1 MTQGRELAVGST
13 VIAAILVVVVG
24 TLWLQGTNWGRG
36 ATYVEVLVLDVGQL
50 TAGNPVKLRGVSIG
64 RVASITVDP
73 GGDVVRLGLEV
84 EGAFDLGNPVS
95 AGVIIAPQSLFG
107 DWQAEIVRRA
117 RFPQFDYFDVPAT
130 DQGRDTLVIGGYAI
144 PDISRLTAAADE
156 ISQNL
161 SVLTGRFDRAFD
173 EQTVDQFRS
182 VIANLAVVSSEA
194 RDLISQQASTIE
206 EVSADV
212 ARAAEQ
218 ISQATAQANATFRG
232 GRRNPPSRRRGF
244 HSSERANRFRQYR
257 PHRRSGEPIGSGPR
271 PDRGQGGFDVRQR
284 STPHLPDGIGAGGVG
299 TPAGGLH
306 AGGARRERDGAT
318 RLASRRH
325 QGQSTALR
333 APLDLLTGEFRTE
346 LDQLPLR
353 RLPRLSAQRAVREE
367 RSAGGVKLSQP

>member
-1 MTQGRELAVGST
+1 MTQGREVAVGST
-13 VIAAILVVVVG
+13 VIAAILVVALG

-84 EGAFDLGNPVS
+84 EGAFDLGNAVS

-117 RFPQFDYFDVPAT
+117 RFPQFDYFDVPAA
-130 DQGRDTLVIGGYAI
+130 DQVRDTLVIGGYAI

-206 EVSADV
+206 DASADV
-212 ARAAEQ
+212 ARAAEE
-218 ISQATAQANATFRG
+218 ISQASAQANATFR
-232 GRRNPPSRRRGF
+232 
-244 HSSERANRFRQYR
+244 EVDA
-257 PHRRSGEPIGSGPR
+257 IL
-271 PDRGQGGFDVRQR
+271 DRGDVDSILVSVR
-284 STPHLPDGIGAGGVG
+284 SASADIDRIAAQVNRSVAGLDQTVAKADSTFGSVQ
-299 TPAGGLH
+299 
-306 AGGARRERDGAT
+306 
-318 RLASRRH
+318 RLASRMESG
-325 QGQSTALR
+325 QGALGRLLVDSTLAVR
-333 APLDLLTGEFRTE
+333 AESAMAQLDSLLA
-346 LDQLPLR
+346 DIKANPR
-353 RLPRLSAQRAVREE
+353 RYVRLSIF
-367 RSAGGVKLSQP
+367 

>member
-13 VIAAILVVVVG
+13 IIAAILVVVVG

-64 RVASITVDP
+64 SVASITVDP
-73 GGDVVRLGLEV
+73 GEDVVRLGLEV
-84 EGAFDLGNPVS
+84 EGAFDLGNAVS

-117 RFPQFDYFDVPAT
+117 RFPQFDYFDVPAA
-130 DQGRDTLVIGGYAI
+130 DQARDTLVIGGYAI

-194 RDLISQQASTIE
+194 RDLITQQASTIT

-212 ARAAEQ
+212 ARAADE
-218 ISQATAQANATFRG
+218 ISQASAQANTTFRELDEILNRG
-232 GRRNPPSRRRGF
+232 DLDSILVSVRSATSDIDRIAAKVNLSVVGLDQTVAKADSTFGSVQRLTSRIE
-244 HSSERANRFRQYR
+244 S
-257 PHRRSGEPIGSGPR
+257 
-271 PDRGQGGFDVRQR
+271 GQGALGRLLVDSTLAVRAESAMAQLD
-284 STPHLPDGIGAGGVG
+284 SLLADIKANP
-299 TPAGGLH
+299 
-306 AGGARRERDGAT
+306 RRYV
-318 RLASRRH
+318 
-325 QGQSTALR
+325 
-333 APLDLLTGEFRTE
+333 
-346 LDQLPLR
+346 
-353 RLPRLSAQRAVREE
+353 RLSIF
-367 RSAGGVKLSQP
+367 

>member
-1 MTQGRELAVGST
+1 MTQGRELVVGST
-13 VIAAILVVVVG
+13 VIAAILAVVVG

-84 EGAFDLGNPVS
+84 EGAFDLGNAVS

-117 RFPQFDYFDVPAT
+117 RFPQFDYFDVPAA

-182 VIANLAVVSSEA
+182 VIANLAVVSAEA
-194 RDLISQQASTIE
+194 RDLITQQASTIT

-212 ARAAEQ
+212 ARAAEE
-218 ISQATAQANATFRG
+218 IGQASAQANATFREIDAIL
-232 GRRNPPSRRRGF
+232 GRGNLDSILVSVRSATADIDRI
-244 HSSERANRFRQYR
+244 AAQVNRSVASLDQ
-257 PHRRSGEPIGSGPR
+257 
-271 PDRGQGGFDVRQR
+271 
-284 STPHLPDGIGAGGVG
+284 T
-299 TPAGGLH
+299 
-306 AGGARRERDGAT
+306 GARADSTFGSVQ
-318 RLASRRH
+318 RLASRMESG
-325 QGQSTALR
+325 QGALGRLLVDSTLAVR
-333 APLDLLTGEFRTE
+333 AESAMAQLDSLLA
-346 LDQLPLR
+346 DIKANPR
-353 RLPRLSAQRAVREE
+353 RYVRLSIF
-367 RSAGGVKLSQP
+367 

>member
-1 MTQGRELAVGST
+1 MTQGRELVVGST
-13 VIAAILVVVVG
+13 VIAAILAVVVG

-84 EGAFDLGNPVS
+84 EGAFDLGNAVS

-117 RFPQFDYFDVPAT
+117 RFPQFDYFDVPAA

-182 VIANLAVVSSEA
+182 VIANLAVVSAEA
-194 RDLISQQASTIE
+194 RDLITQQASTIT

-212 ARAAEQ
+212 ARAAEE
-218 ISQATAQANATFRG
+218 IGQASAQANATFREIDAIL
-232 GRRNPPSRRRGF
+232 GRGNLDSILVSVRSATADIDRIAAQVNRSVA
-244 HSSERANRFRQYR
+244 SLDQTVARADSTF
-257 PHRRSGEPIGSGPR
+257 GSV
-271 PDRGQGGFDVRQR
+271 Q
-284 STPHLPDGIGAGGVG
+284 
-299 TPAGGLH
+299 
-306 AGGARRERDGAT
+306 
-318 RLASRRH
+318 RLASRMESG
-325 QGQSTALR
+325 QGALGRLLVDSTLAVR
-333 APLDLLTGEFRTE
+333 AESAMAQLDSLLA
-346 LDQLPLR
+346 DIKANPR
-353 RLPRLSAQRAVREE
+353 RYVRLSIF
-367 RSAGGVKLSQP
+367 

>member
-1 MTQGRELAVGST
+1 MTQGRELVVGST
-13 VIAAILVVVVG
+13 VIAAILAVVVG

-50 TAGNPVKLRGVSIG
+50 TAENPVKLRGVSIG

-84 EGAFDLGNPVS
+84 EGAFDLGNAVS

-117 RFPQFDYFDVPAT
+117 RFPQFDYFDVPAA

-182 VIANLAVVSSEA
+182 VIANLAVVSAEA
-194 RDLISQQASTIE
+194 RDLITQQASTIT

-212 ARAAEQ
+212 ARAAEE
-218 ISQATAQANATFRG
+218 IGQASAQANATFREIDAIL
-232 GRRNPPSRRRGF
+232 GRGNLDSILVSVRSATADIDRIAAQVNRSVA
-244 HSSERANRFRQYR
+244 SLDQTVARADSTF
-257 PHRRSGEPIGSGPR
+257 GSV
-271 PDRGQGGFDVRQR
+271 Q
-284 STPHLPDGIGAGGVG
+284 
-299 TPAGGLH
+299 
-306 AGGARRERDGAT
+306 
-318 RLASRRH
+318 RLASRMESG
-325 QGQSTALR
+325 QGALGRLLVDSTLAVR
-333 APLDLLTGEFRTE
+333 AESAMAQLDSLLA
-346 LDQLPLR
+346 DIKANPR
-353 RLPRLSAQRAVREE
+353 RYVRLSIF
-367 RSAGGVKLSQP
+367 

>member
-1 MTQGRELAVGST
+1 MTQGREVAVGST
-13 VIAAILVVVVG
+13 VIAAILVVALG

-84 EGAFDLGNPVS
+84 EGAFDLGNAVS

-117 RFPQFDYFDVPAT
+117 RFPQFDYFDVPAA
-130 DQGRDTLVIGGYAI
+130 DQVRDTLVIGGYAI

-206 EVSADV
+206 DASADV
-212 ARAAEQ
+212 ARAAEE
-218 ISQATAQANATFRG
+218 ISQASAQANTTFR
-232 GRRNPPSRRRGF
+232 
-244 HSSERANRFRQYR
+244 EVDA
-257 PHRRSGEPIGSGPR
+257 IL
-271 PDRGQGGFDVRQR
+271 DRGDVDSILVSVR
-284 STPHLPDGIGAGGVG
+284 SASADIDRIAAQVNRSVAGLDQTVAKADSTFGSVQ
-299 TPAGGLH
+299 
-306 AGGARRERDGAT
+306 
-318 RLASRRH
+318 RLASRMESG
-325 QGQSTALR
+325 QGALGRLLVDSTLAVR
-333 APLDLLTGEFRTE
+333 AESAMAQLDSLLA
-346 LDQLPLR
+346 DIKANPR
-353 RLPRLSAQRAVREE
+353 RYVRLSIF
-367 RSAGGVKLSQP
+367 

>member
-218 ISQATAQANATFRG
+218 ISQATAQANATFREVDAIL
-232 GRRNPPSRRRGF
+232 RRGDVD
-244 HSSERANRFRQYR
+244 SILVSVRTASANIDRIAAQVN
-257 PHRRSGEPIGSGPR
+257 RSVAGLDQTVAKADSTFGSVQR
-271 PDRGQGGFDVRQR
+271 LTSRMESGQGALGRLLVDSTLAVRAESAMAQLD
-284 STPHLPDGIGAGGVG
+284 SLLADIKANP
-299 TPAGGLH
+299 
-306 AGGARRERDGAT
+306 RRYV
-318 RLASRRH
+318 
-325 QGQSTALR
+325 
-333 APLDLLTGEFRTE
+333 
-346 LDQLPLR
+346 
-353 RLPRLSAQRAVREE
+353 RLSIF
-367 RSAGGVKLSQP
+367 

>member
-13 VIAAILVVVVG
+13 IIAAILVVAVG

-36 ATYVEVLVLDVGQL
+36 ATYVEALVLNVGQL
-50 TAGNPVKLRGVSIG
+50 TTGNPVKLRGVSIG

-84 EGAFDLGNPVS
+84 EGAFDLGNAVS

-117 RFPQFDYFDVPAT
+117 RFPQFDYFDVPAA

-173 EQTVDQFRS
+173 EETVDQFRS
-182 VIANLAVVSSEA
+182 VIANLSVVSSEA

-206 EVSADV
+206 NVSADV
-212 ARAAEQ
+212 ARAAGE
-218 ISQATAQANATFRG
+218 IRRASAQANATLEELSAMLHRG
-232 GRRNPPSRRRGF
+232 DVDSILVNVRSA
-244 HSSERANRFRQYR
+244 SANIDRIATQVN
-257 PHRRSGEPIGSGPR
+257 RSVAGLDQTVAKADSTFGSV
-271 PDRGQGGFDVRQR
+271 Q
-284 STPHLPDGIGAGGVG
+284 
-299 TPAGGLH
+299 
-306 AGGARRERDGAT
+306 
-318 RLASRRH
+318 RLASRMEAG
-325 QGQSTALR
+325 QGALGRLLVDSTLAVR
-333 APLDLLTGEFRTE
+333 AESAMAQLDSLLA
-346 LDQLPLR
+346 DIKANPR
-353 RLPRLSAQRAVREE
+353 RYVRLSIF
-367 RSAGGVKLSQP
+367 

>member
-1 MTQGRELAVGST
+1 MTQGRELVVGST
-13 VIAAILVVVVG
+13 VIAAILAVVVG

-84 EGAFDLGNPVS
+84 EGAFDLGNAVS

-117 RFPQFDYFDVPAT
+117 RFPQFVYFDVPAA

-182 VIANLAVVSSEA
+182 VIANLAVVSAEA
-194 RDLISQQASTIE
+194 GDLITQQASTIT

-212 ARAAEQ
+212 ARAAEE
-218 ISQATAQANATFRG
+218 IGQASAQANATFR
-232 GRRNPPSRRRGF
+232 
-244 HSSERANRFRQYR
+244 EIDA
-257 PHRRSGEPIGSGPR
+257 ILGSGNLDSILVSVR
-271 PDRGQGGFDVRQR
+271 SATADIDRIAAQVNR
-284 STPHLPDGIGAGGVG
+284 SVASLDQTV
-299 TPAGGLH
+299 
-306 AGGARRERDGAT
+306 ARADSTFGSVQ
-318 RLASRRH
+318 RLASRMESG
-325 QGQSTALR
+325 QGALGRLLVDSTLAVR
-333 APLDLLTGEFRTE
+333 AESAMAQLDSLLA
-346 LDQLPLR
+346 DIKANPR
-353 RLPRLSAQRAVREE
+353 RYVRLSIF
-367 RSAGGVKLSQP
+367 